1 MSNCTVV
8 SLTNSAIDT
17 YPLTNYTLVCTANIY
32 YKTRCTDSPASFG
45 FNYSRSQQTSVCRQQ
60 RMGRINSC
68 LNSTV
73 QLTNVPCLISVSS
86 GQITNTSGACS
97 RIITANI
104 YNVSLNVSP
113 AIIATTQFNS
123 VSEAATP
130 TVTASGYTYTAF
142 SVSDQTV
149 GHVYQISNINS
160 QNYPS
165 TRKYYMST
173 RININFYRCR
183 IRCSILRC
191 CDRYP
196 DLFVDRYSYRLSR
209 LNLKKKDLFFL

>member
-1 MSNCTVV
+1 MSNCTVAN
-8 SLTNSAIDT
+8 LTNSAIDT

-45 FNYSRSQQTSVCRQQ
+45 LYYSRSQQTSVCRQQ

-86 GQITNTSGACS
+86 GRITNTSGTCS
-97 RIITANI
+97 RT
-104 YNVSLNVSP
+104 VSVNSNTLNFFEFTLLYTSAVL
-113 AIIATTQFNS
+113 
-123 VSEAATP
+123 
-130 TVTASGYTYTAF
+130 TYTPSSTTSPITVSTYAYGNF
-142 SVSDQTV
+142 SVSDQTE

-160 QNYPS
+160 QNYLS
-165 TRKYYMST
+165 ARKYCRPT
-173 RININFYRCR
+173 GINTNFYRYR

-196 DLFVDRYSYRLSR
+196 NLFI
-209 LNLKKKDLFFL
+209 N